1 MQNRRI
7 FVTEEDMERLTAI
20 VQSATASLSKDW
32 EHLEML
38 QRELDRAE
46 VVPSEDIP
54 CDVVTMNSRVL
65 LRSLDTGLETTYTL
79 VFPRDADVS
88 HGRISILAPIGM
100 AMIGY
105 RAGDEIISRSPA
117 GEKCFEV
124 KKVLFQPEAAAIAA

>member
-7 FVTEEDMERLTAI
+7 FVTEEDMERLKYV
-20 VQSATASLSKDW
+20 VQSVTTTSSKDW

-54 CDVVTMNSRVL
+54 ADVVTMNSRVL
-65 LRSLDTGLETTYTL
+65 LRNLDTGIETTYTL
-79 VFPRDADVS
+79 VFPRNANAAQ
-88 HGRISILAPIGM
+88 GRISVLAPIGT

-105 RAGDEIISRSPA
+105 RAADEIISQSPA
-117 GEKCFEV
+117 GERHFKV
-124 KKVLFQPEAAAIAA
+124 KKILFQPEAAAIAA

>member
-1 MQNRRI
+1 MQNRKLFI
-7 FVTEEDMERLTAI
+7 TEEDMERLKYI
-20 VQSATASLSKDW
+20 VQPVRASSSKDW
-32 EHLEML
+32 EHFEML

-54 CDVVTMNSRVL
+54 ADVITMNSRVL
-65 LRSLDTGLETTYTL
+65 LRNLDTGIETTYTL
-79 VFPRDADVS
+79 VFPRDANAS
-88 HGRISILAPIGM
+88 QGRISVLAPIGT

-117 GEKCFEV
+117 GERRFKL